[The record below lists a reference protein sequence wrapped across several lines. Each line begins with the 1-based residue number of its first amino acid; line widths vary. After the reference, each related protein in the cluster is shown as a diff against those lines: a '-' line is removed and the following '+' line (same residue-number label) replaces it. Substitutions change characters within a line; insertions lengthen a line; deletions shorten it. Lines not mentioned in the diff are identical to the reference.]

1 MKNKNGTY
9 STYAT
14 NKGGKI
20 SSPKGEPQ
28 GEPKASKRVGDDLR
42 IKKG

>member
-1 MKNKNGTY
+1 MKNKNTTY

-20 SSPKGEPQ
+20 AAPKGAPAGEPQ
-28 GEPKASKRVGDDLR
+28 ATKRVGDDLR
-42 IKKG
+42 VKRG